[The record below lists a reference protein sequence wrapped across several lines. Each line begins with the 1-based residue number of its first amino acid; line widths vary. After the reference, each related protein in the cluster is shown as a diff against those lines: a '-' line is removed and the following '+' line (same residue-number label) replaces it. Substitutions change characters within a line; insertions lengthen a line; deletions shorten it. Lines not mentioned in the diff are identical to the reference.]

1 MALAVL
7 VLLFERPMHPYEMAA
22 TLKERH
28 KEESI
33 KMRYGSLYTVI
44 EILVRDGF
52 IRPLETVREGRRP
65 ERTVYELTEI
75 GQHEFRD
82 WMQTILRAPVKEY
95 PQFEAGLSLL
105 PSLPMEEVLE
115 LLEGRLAAIGKTI
128 ESIRAG
134 LREVASMGLPALFSI
149 ESEYHL
155 KLTLAERD
163 FVKDLIERI
172 RNDGCGG
179 GSIWRKMHVN
189 RIAGKLA
196 APKAKKRRA
205 TKTA

>member
-1 MALAVL
+1 
-7 VLLFERPMHPYEMAA
+7 
-22 TLKERH
+22 
-28 KEESI
+28 
-33 KMRYGSLYTVI
+33 MRYGSLYTVI

-65 ERTVYELTEI
+65 ERTVYELTES
-75 GQHEFRD
+75 GHLEYRD
-82 WMQTILRAPVKEY
+82 WMQAILRTPVKEY

-115 LLEGRLAAIGKTI
+115 LLEIRLAAIGMTI
-128 ESIRAG
+128 ESLRAG

-172 RNDGCGG
+172 RKDGCGWE
-179 GSIWRKMHVN
+179 SVWRKMHVN
-189 RIAGKLA
+189 RSAGKLTT
-196 APKAKKRRA
+196 PKVRKASQSRRA
-205 TKTA
+205 TKSA